1 MSNSPLLNV
10 VGLEKTFHQGG
21 HDLTI
26 FQGLDMNIVPGE
38 IVALVGPSGAGKST
52 LLQLIGLLDT
62 PSAGQIAIDGRDVSR
77 MNDRA
82 RTQVRRDAIGFIYQ
96 FHNLQP
102 EFTAQENVIL
112 PQMIAGKSKR
122 EARERADKLL
132 SALGLGHR
140 LDHRPARLSGG
151 EQQRVAIARAIANKP
166 RLLLADE
173 PTGNLDPVTSDHV
186 FEMLIQLVRSA
197 GIGAVIATHNMAL
210 ADRMDRVL
218 EMKNGQLVSY

>member
-1 MSNSPLLNV
+1 MSDSPLLNV

-62 PSAGQIAIDGRDVSR
+62 PSAGQIVIDGRDVSR
-77 MNDRA
+77 MNDHA

>member
-1 MSNSPLLNV
+1 MSDSPLLNV

-62 PSAGQIAIDGRDVSR
+62 PSAGQIVIDGRDVSR

-210 ADRMDRVL
+210 ADCMDRVL

>member
-1 MSNSPLLNV
+1 MSDSPLLNV

-62 PSAGQIAIDGRDVSR
+62 PTAGQIVIDGRDVSR

>member
-26 FQGLDMNIVPGE
+26 FQGLDMNMVPGE

-62 PSAGQIAIDGRDVSR
+62 PSAGHIAIDGRDVSR

>member
-1 MSNSPLLNV
+1 MSDSPLLNV

-62 PSAGQIAIDGRDVSR
+62 PSAGQIVIDGRDVSR